1 MTDLSPVDA
10 MTTDYRAMCA
20 ELAEELVNEYSYCTE
35 WEKGLPL
42 RESNRDA
49 SGVVSELL
57 TRARALLAQPVAEGP
72 TDEELTLTYV
82 YAVAAAVGNKRGP
95 YTTEDAEA
103 AQLAGLRAVH
113 AKWGTLTPQ
122 PPSPISDATLNQW
135 ICDHLRYTA
144 REGGDSLRAAALD
157 ACLAAG
163 FDPFHHPAPQ

>member
-1 MTDLSPVDA
+1 MTNP
-10 MTTDYRAMCA
+10 YRALCA
-20 ELAEELVNEYSYCTE
+20 ELLAALKSWSPHGGGPRKCWEDREEEADLI
-35 WEKGLPL
+35 
-42 RESNRDA
+42 
-49 SGVVSELL
+49 
-57 TRARALLAQPVAEGP
+57 ARAETELAQPGPEGP